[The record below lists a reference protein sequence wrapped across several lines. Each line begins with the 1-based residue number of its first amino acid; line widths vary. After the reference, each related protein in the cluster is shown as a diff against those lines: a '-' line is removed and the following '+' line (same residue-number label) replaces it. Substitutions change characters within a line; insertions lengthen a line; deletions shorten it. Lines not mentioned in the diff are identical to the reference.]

1 MRALFT
7 KIFGIALS
15 AFFALQCGKGG
26 AVSQAASAEVYKKV
40 ADAYCSQMSRCKE
53 PYLSSL
59 EGAHRKEA
67 SLSYPDNAQ
76 CYSDFNYDVD
86 KSEPIVLKKL
96 SDSLKLDAE
105 LCIKSVERADCGS
118 IVTYQIPECVEY
130 NTFLETLS
138 SPSSAK

>member
-1 MRALFT
+1 MRALLQRTFS
-7 KIFGIALS
+7 IALI
-15 AFFALQCGKGG
+15 AVFAIFCGKGG

-59 EGAHRKEA
+59 EGVHRKEA
-67 SLSYPDNAQ
+67 ALTYPDHAQ

-96 SDSLKLDAE
+96 SDDLKLDAE

-138 SPSSAK
+138 APSSTK

>member
-1 MRALFT
+1 M
-7 KIFGIALS
+7 S
-15 AFFALQCGKGG
+15 AFFAFQCGKSG

-40 ADAYCSQMSRCKE
+40 ADAYCSQMNRCKE

-96 SDSLKLDAE
+96 SDNLKLDAE

>member
-1 MRALFT
+1 MRALLP
-7 KIFGIALS
+7 KVSGIVLIAV
-15 AFFALQCGKGG
+15 FAIHCEKGG

-40 ADAYCSQMSRCKE
+40 ADAYCLQMSRCKE
-53 PYLSSL
+53 PYLTSL
-59 EGAHRKEA
+59 EGSHRKEA
-67 SLSYPDNAQ
+67 SLNYPDNAQ
-76 CYSDFNYDVD
+76 CYSDFNYDFD

-96 SDSLKLDAE
+96 SDNLKLDAE

-138 SPSSAK
+138 APSSTK